1 MPIPYSCLPCYLNQT
16 LSLIE
21 RKVTDDARA
30 RRILHA
36 ALDALQDFD
45 NPDISGVPELAGRLY
60 RALSLALDNP
70 DPFAEEKHQAN
81 RMMQNILPRLR
92 DIVNASADPFAA
104 AVAFAVAGNIID
116 FGAHPGLDVSE
127 AVDMVLA
134 ASRTPFAI
142 DHVNELRAAV
152 DNAASI
158 LYIGDNTGEILAD
171 RLLIGQLPTGKTTF
185 VVRGGVV
192 LNDITMD
199 DAVFAGI
206 DALCPV
212 ITTGS
217 AVPGISFGQAS
228 KEFLDAFAAADVVIA
243 KGQGNYEGIYP
254 VAKREVFFLMK
265 VKCDV
270 IARHIGAVTGDHIV
284 YRFTGNL

>member
-30 RRILHA
+30 RQVLHA

-45 NPDISGVPELAGRLY
+45 NPDITGVPELAGRLY

-70 DPFAEEKHQAN
+70 DPFAEEKRAAN
-81 RMMQNILPRLR
+81 RMMLAILPRLR
-92 DIVNASADPFAA
+92 EIVDMAEDRFAA

-116 FGAHPGLDVSE
+116 FGAHPDLDVST
-127 AVDMVLA
+127 AIDMVLA
-134 ASRTPFAI
+134 ASEAPFAI
-142 DHVNELRAAV
+142 NHVEKLQQAVTAA
-152 DNAASI
+152 NTI

-171 RLLIGQLPTGKTTF
+171 RLLIEQLPTGKTTF

-217 AVPGISFGQAS
+217 AVPGVSFSQAS

-270 IARHIGAVTGDHIV
+270 IAQHIGAATGDHIV
-284 YRFTGNL
+284 YRFKGNP